1 METKNQIKLTFGGAT
16 KSTHPILGTP
26 ELVDGGVYVVKN
38 RALVGKIY
46 AVVCPTCKKSLLIKA
61 QSATYYKV
69 SCKDCG
75 TQVYYIGKES
85 ASGAPTEK
93 YINQTAVEH
102 HQQQKSEDIH
112 SDKQSPQ
119 GTNSVTQKYP
129 PHGKIGESDQ
139 ITEPYGHPTACLT
152 WGGFF
157 NKKSYDI
164 KRIGEHYIG
173 RNDDEIKSDISIDDE
188 YVSRR
193 SVLIEAIP
201 KGGNDFMYKLTVKSA
216 TNPVLVNGQ
225 AKEVGESIY
234 LNYGDTIL
242 VGNTTLTFKQ
252 GKK

>member
-1 METKNQIKLTFGGAT
+1 METEKQIKLAFVAP
-16 KSTHPILGTP
+16 KPTHPILGTP

-46 AVVCPTCKKSLLIKA
+46 AIVCPTCKKPLLIKA
-61 QSATYYKV
+61 KSATYYKV
-69 SCKDCG
+69 TCKDCG

-85 ASGAPTEK
+85 ASSAPVK
-93 YINQTAVEH
+93 KSIGQTVEVR
-102 HQQQKSEDIH
+102 HQQ
-112 SDKQSPQ
+112 DKLQ
-119 GTNSVTQKYP
+119 GAKIVTQKYVSP
-129 PHGKIGESDQ
+129 N
-139 ITEPYGHPTACLT
+139 ACLS
-152 WGGFF
+152 WGGWL

-164 KRIGEHYIG
+164 NRIGEHYIG
-173 RNDDEIKSDISIDDE
+173 RNDDEIKSDISIDDD

-201 KGGNDFMYKLTVKSA
+201 KAGNDYMYKLTVKSA

-225 AKEVGESIY
+225 AREIGESVF